1 MQVERVLVRTDRYTF
16 VMWFRDQT
24 KYPWNIIFI
33 SCEVTLGK
41 RLSTMAENSLVIV
54 LSFLSPLSSLFIRGT
69 RRFVFV
75 FGLLV
80 IGIIRFGM

>member
-1 MQVERVLVRTDRYTF
+1 MQVERVLVLTDRYTF
-16 VMWFRDQT
+16 VMLWFRDQT
-24 KYPWNIIFI
+24 KYPWKIIFI
-33 SCEVTLGK
+33 SLGK